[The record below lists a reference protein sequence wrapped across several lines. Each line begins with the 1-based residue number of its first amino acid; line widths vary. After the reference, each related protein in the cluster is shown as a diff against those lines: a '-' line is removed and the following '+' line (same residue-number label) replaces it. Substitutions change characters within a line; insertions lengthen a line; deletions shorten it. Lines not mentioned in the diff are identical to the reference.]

1 MNESAKIKVVIIG
14 AGNMAREHIKVF
26 SSIGSFSLEGI
37 HSRTRKKAESLAR
50 DYQIPYVSES
60 INDLFLTT
68 KADLI
73 IVAVSELSVYSVIQ
87 EVFKYPWV
95 SIIEKPVGYNY
106 KNANLIK
113 DYAERQKSQV
123 FVSLNRRF
131 YSSTRHILNEIEN
144 ENSQRLIQIFDQE
157 EPFLSNKPL
166 EVQKNWMYANSIH
179 LIDFFKILGRGK
191 ITSVKPLLNWDPDNP
206 SFVIAKV
213 DYSSGDVGIYSAV
226 WNAPGPWM
234 VAITTSKTRFEL
246 RPLESISIQK
256 KGSRKAKTM
265 PIHQWDKDYKPG
277 LRLQAE
283 EILNL
288 FRGNSHKLVSLSES
302 LETMKLI
309 NQIYEK

>member
-14 AGNMAREHIKVF
+14 AGNMAKEHIKVF
-26 SSIGSFSLEGI
+26 SSINSFSLEGI
-37 HSRTRKKAESLAR
+37 HSRTKKKAELLAR

-60 INDLFLTT
+60 IDDLFQTT
-68 KADLI
+68 KADLA
-73 IVAVSELSVYSVIQ
+73 IVAVSELSVYPVIQ

-106 KNANLIK
+106 ENANLIK

-131 YSSTRHILNEIEN
+131 YSSTRYILDEIEN
-144 ENSQRLIQIFDQE
+144 ENSQRLIQIYDQE

-191 ITSVKPLLNWDPDNP
+191 IISVKPLLNWDPDNP

-234 VAITTSKTRFEL
+234 VAVTTPKIRYEL
-246 RPLESISIQK
+246 RPIESISIQE
-256 KGSRKAKTM
+256 KGLRKSKSV
-265 PIHQWDKDYKPG
+265 PIHQRDKDFKPG

-283 EILNL
+283 EILNFL
-288 FRGNSHKLVSLSES
+288 GGNSHKLVSLNES
-302 LETMKLI
+302 LATMKLI
-309 NQIYEK
+309 KQIYEK